1 MSLQADIHKVLE
13 TLSNNE
19 GDTLDI
25 DDSWI
30 EDAGEAFKDALRRQF
45 TKREDEDFRLRMSN
59 IGKPLCQ
66 LQMAKSGAKKERKD
80 YSFIMRMLHGD
91 AVECI
96 MDVILKIAKANITGS
111 KDKVVL
117 ELEGT
122 AVKGEDDVEIDNK
135 VYDIKSCS
143 PYAFERK
150 WKMGLPALKANDDF
164 GYVGQLVGYSQAKS
178 KKAGG
183 WIVVCKSTGQVLVM
197 DAAFSEDEKDTVL
210 QDMQMKATALKED
223 WSFDRGFEPVDDFF
237 NKKYTGSKKL
247 PASCSWCDFKKS
259 CWPKARLLPQ
269 PMSKAKEPKK
279 SWYVQYEGVEL

>member
-1 MSLQADIHKVLE
+1 MSLQADIHKVLDQ
-13 TLSNNE
+13 LSNNE

-45 TKREDEDFRLRMSN
+45 AKREDEDFRLRMSN

-80 YSFIMRMLHGD
+80 YNFIMRMLHGD

-122 AVKGEDDVEIDNK
+122 TVKGEDDVEIDNK
-135 VYDIKSCS
+135 VYDIKTCS
-143 PYAFERK
+143 PFAFERK

-164 GYVGQLVGYSQAKS
+164 GYVGQLVGYSEAKS

-197 DAAFSEDEKDTVL
+197 DADFSKDEKDTVL
-210 QDMQMKATALKED
+210 QEMQMKATALKED
-223 WSFDRGFEPVDDFF
+223 WSFDRCFEPVDDFF

-247 PASCSWCDFKKS
+247 PTSCNWCDFKKS
-259 CWPKARLLPQ
+259 CWPKAQLLPQ
-269 PMSKAKEPKK
+269 PNSWAKQPKK
-279 SWYVQYEGVEL
+279 NWYVQYKGMEL

>member
-1 MSLQADIHKVLE
+1 MSLQSDIHKVLE
-13 TLSNNE
+13 HLSNNE

-25 DDSWI
+25 EDSWI

-80 YSFIMRMLHGD
+80 YNFIMRMLHGD

-122 AVKGEDDVEIDNK
+122 TVKGEDDVEIDNK
-135 VYDIKSCS
+135 VYDIKTCS
-143 PYAFERK
+143 PNAFERK
-150 WKMGLPALKANDDF
+150 WKMGLPTLKAKDDF
-164 GYVGQLVGYSQAKS
+164 GYVGQLVGYSEAKS

-197 DAAFSEDEKDTVL
+197 DADFSEDEKDTVL

-259 CWPKARLLPQ
+259 CWPKAQLLPQ

-279 SWYVQYEGVEL
+279 NWYVQYEGMEL

>member
-1 MSLQADIHKVLE
+1 MSLQADIHKVLDQ
-13 TLSNNE
+13 LSNNE

-45 TKREDEDFRLRMSN
+45 AKREDEDFRLRMSN

-80 YSFIMRMLHGD
+80 YNFIMRMLHGD

-135 VYDIKSCS
+135 VYDIKTCS
-143 PYAFERK
+143 PFAFERK

-164 GYVGQLVGYSQAKS
+164 GYVGQLVGYSEAKS

-197 DAAFSEDEKDTVL
+197 DADFSDDEKDTVL
-210 QDMQMKATALKED
+210 QEMQMKATALKED
-223 WSFDRGFEPVDDFF
+223 WSFDRCFEPVDDFF

-247 PASCSWCDFKKS
+247 PMSCSWCDFKQS
-259 CWPKARLLPQ
+259 CWPKAQLLPQ
-269 PMSKAKEPKK
+269 PNSWAKQPKK
-279 SWYVQYEGVEL
+279 NWYVQYKGTEL

>member
-13 TLSNNE
+13 KLSNNE
-19 GDTLDI
+19 GDMLDI

-45 TKREDEDFRLRMSN
+45 VKREDEDFRLRMSN

-80 YSFIMRMLHGD
+80 YNFIMRMLHGD

-122 AVKGEDDVEIDNK
+122 TVKGEDDVEIDNK
-135 VYDIKSCS
+135 VYDIKTCS
-143 PYAFERK
+143 PFAFDRK

-164 GYVGQLVGYSQAKS
+164 GYVGQLVGYSEAKS

-197 DAAFSEDEKDTVL
+197 DADFSKDEKDTVL
-210 QDMQMKATALKED
+210 QEMQMKATALKED
-223 WSFDRGFEPVDDFF
+223 WSFDRCFEPVDDFF

-247 PASCSWCDFKKS
+247 PTSCNWCDFKQS
-259 CWPKARLLPQ
+259 CWPKAQLLPQ
-269 PMSKAKEPKK
+269 PNSWAKQPKK
-279 SWYVQYEGVEL
+279 NWYVQYKGMEL